1 MRRHTPNGIAEYDN
15 VSMNIRVRKIDI
27 VLAAIDCRSRPQRP
41 DSVAGVRG
49 LELRNVA
56 LQNAGPNSLVF
67 QNILVPET
75 FRENCN
81 VSASPRPFAARRIRG
96 EARVT
101 VLRRRIDPLSDA
113 LGIRRL
119 PAVETLGSV
128 SRMRDRR
135 RQQPGERHGHEAEKD
150 KHSAVWPGAR
160 ELHLSRRARSLLMG
174 RERMRS
180 ENPGRH
186 RLHVRPR

>member
-27 VLAAIDCRSRPQRP
+27 VLAAVDCRSRPQRP

-75 FRENCN
+75 FREDRFRLRRLKRHLQFESFHLSHTIGLCRRY
-81 VSASPRPFAARRIRG
+81 RPGMGYSVDSKSSLIEERAGKIAEAAR
-96 EARVT
+96 
-101 VLRRRIDPLSDA
+101 VLI
-113 LGIRRL
+113 
-119 PAVETLGSV
+119 GSCIISCPV
-128 SRMRDRR
+128 A
-135 RQQPGERHGHEAEKD
+135 P
-150 KHSAVWPGAR
+150 
-160 ELHLSRRARSLLMG
+160 
-174 RERMRS
+174 
-180 ENPGRH
+180 
-186 RLHVRPR
+186 